1 MAGRDRGNMG
11 CFEAIGCGAPGR
23 REFPPGMNAG
33 VTMLTYQSPE
43 LALTVSGQPPAG
55 II

>member
-1 MAGRDRGNMG
+1 MRR
-11 CFEAIGCGAPGR
+11 PGT
-23 REFPPGMNAG
+23 EGIPPGMSAG

-43 LALTVSGQPPAG
+43 LALTVSGPPPAG